1 MAQGRRHYWRSNREW
16 IVGAISTGLFLI
28 VVGAIFIK
36 TPTLS
41 DKIVSFFGDFNS
53 TVQVSNSTIY
63 LPAPKSPGLHTEVY
77 SAAMLFSLIWGIT
90 QIGILVLRFALHS
103 PAKKKA
109 ETTGNIFYSLASY
122 YAIQQLLIEETKW
135 FEFWAVIIMIIGASL
150 IVRAIFLGAAGRN
163 DHNYT

>member
-1 MAQGRRHYWRSNREW
+1 MAQGQRHYWGSSREW
-16 IVGAISTGLFLI
+16 IVGTISTGLFLI
-28 VVGAIFIK
+28 VAGAIFIN
-36 TPTLS
+36 TPALF
-41 DKIVSFFGDFNS
+41 DEIVAFFRDFKA
-53 TVQVSNSTIY
+53 VQVGNSSIY
-63 LPAPKSPGLHTEVY
+63 LPAPALPENHTLVY
-77 SAAMLFSLIWGIT
+77 SAAMLFSLVWGIT

-150 IVRAIFLGAAGRN
+150 IVRAIFLGVAGRN

>member
-41 DKIVSFFGDFNS
+41 DKIVTFFGDFNS

-63 LPAPKSPGLHTEVY
+63 LPAPKSPGLHIEVY
-77 SAAMLFSLIWGIT
+77 SAVMLFSLLWGSRRLESWFSGLLCIR
-90 QIGILVLRFALHS
+90 QQRRRPKPLGIS
-103 PAKKKA
+103 S
-109 ETTGNIFYSLASY
+109 TG
-122 YAIQQLLIEETKW
+122 
-135 FEFWAVIIMIIGASL
+135 
-150 IVRAIFLGAAGRN
+150 
-163 DHNYT
+163 

>member
-1 MAQGRRHYWRSNREW
+1 MAQSQRHYWRSSREW
-16 IVGAISTGLFLI
+16 IVGTISTGLFLI
-28 VVGAIFIK
+28 VAGAIFIN
-36 TPTLS
+36 TPAIF
-41 DKIVSFFGDFNS
+41 DEIVTFFRDF
-53 TVQVSNSTIY
+53 TAVQVSNSPIY
-63 LPAPKSPGLHTEVY
+63 LPAPAFPENHTIVY

-90 QIGILVLRFALHS
+90 QIGILVLRFVLHS

-109 ETTGNIFYSLASY
+109 ETTGNIFYWLASY
-122 YAIQQLLIEETKW
+122 YAIQRLLIEEIKW